1 VSAIDD
7 PSYPG
12 TRAVLRAAG
21 ARLLPVEV
29 DRDGLNPARL
39 PPKTRLD
46 CVTPSHQVPTGAILP
61 LARRMAL
68 LEWGRRSNA
77 VLVEDDYDGEFRYGG
92 QPLH

>member
-1 VSAIDD
+1 MSAIDD

-12 TRAVLRAAG
+12 TRVVLRAAG

-39 PPKTRLD
+39 LPKTRLA

-68 LEWGRRSNA
+68 LHWGRRSNA